1 MFRWS
6 VFYEMWMECDSVE
19 EKAELRQAIMEY
31 GLFGTEPPKKFK
43 RDFVNVR
50 FILEKNKSL
59 RKKRSDAW
67 KKWWAPEWNSN
78 AVKNW
83 EIIWKQA
90 KQTKQTK
97 TSKTSEIEIERE
109 IEKES
114 IYNPQEAELKIQQG
128 INSIKA
134 ERIWNLILKKWNEVM
149 DKHEV
154 MSTELKNR
162 CFNFETVDMEHIEK
176 IMKNYKRIRDKTIE
190 KWLES
195 LFYFQLT
202 EWQLVDFLKFMNKL
216 DWSYQEVIPRLAK
229 GDCKE
234 IAIRKLKS

>member
-1 MFRWS
+1 MLARIHE
-6 VFYEMWMECDSVE
+6 EMLEWLKHLDE
-19 EKAELRQAIMEY
+19 ETQWKVLLAYVNYQIY
-31 GLFGTEPPKKFK
+31 WTEPSQNDILVYSIFKAKKFDLDSIKGDIVASIENWKKGWRPKKTFK
-43 RDFVNVR
+43 N
-50 FILEKNKSL
+50 LNEPN
-59 RKKRSDAW
+59 
-67 KKWWAPEWNSN
+67 
-78 AVKNW
+78 
-83 EIIWKQA
+83 
-90 KQTKQTK
+90 QTK
-97 TSKTSEIEIERE
+97 TQPKTNLSETEQ
-109 IEKES
+109 EKEKEKEN
-114 IYNPQEAELKIQQG
+114 IYNPQEANLKIQQG
-128 INSIKA
+128 MNSIKA

-162 CFNFETVDMEHIEK
+162 CFNFDTVDIEHIEK

-190 KWLES
+190 KKLES

-216 DWSYQEVIPRLAK
+216 DWTYKEVIPRLAK